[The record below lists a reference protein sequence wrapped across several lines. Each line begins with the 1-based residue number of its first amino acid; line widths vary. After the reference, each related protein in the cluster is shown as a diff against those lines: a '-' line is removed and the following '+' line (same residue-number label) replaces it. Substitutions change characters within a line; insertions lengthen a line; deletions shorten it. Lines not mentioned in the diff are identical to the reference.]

1 MYCMSLNFCIYFTF
15 IPPLTHIYAIYYN
28 MRSLIFRC
36 STFHLTYKNV
46 CVCISQHLCLHFS
59 TFVFAFLNICH
70 IICLCIYPDSLD
82 ICGYIYGA
90 GSTDVLLMDRILF
103 VTHITYATTN
113 ANTCIQKCINKFT
126 HMHQH
131 MHKFLLCENRI
142 LFYVITLNKTLFSQN
157 KTLCIC

>member
-1 MYCMSLNFCIYFTF
+1 MSHHMSLHLPWLARHLWLHIWCWLDRCAF
-15 IPPLTHIYAIYYN
+15 IGPY
-28 MRSLIFRC
+28 
-36 STFHLTYKNV
+36 
-46 CVCISQHLCLHFS
+46 
-59 TFVFAFLNICH
+59 
-70 IICLCIYPDSLD
+70 
-82 ICGYIYGA
+82 
-90 GSTDVLLMDRILF
+90 LF

-157 KTLCIC
+157 KTLCICWCIYLQIYLHIHLHLLRILHLFQHLQFVSVHLQTYM